1 MVAVKIECPYCGAAL
16 DCDANGSTD
25 ILCKYCGGR
34 IHLDDGVVRV
44 EYKEKK
50 ENHVNINNQIN
61 RRDEYHYIDEAALER
76 AKNKKRSIMFYFIGF
91 LVFCMMLV
99 AAAVGGY
106 HYREAKIVAIPDRSI
121 EVRFTEV
128 ILGKANE
135 QANLIVMEQEL
146 SAHSTLEKTGL
157 FDWGIFKKSKNI
169 TYFGKAI
176 YTVNLNQMREND
188 VAVDIDTK
196 TVTIYIPR
204 PEVYDLIVDP
214 NDFILDETSKG
225 LLAFGDIKMTLE
237 EAFYIESQAVSVL
250 KGAAEADE
258 LTEKAEDTAEKKLEE
273 LFQPVARAVDPDYRI
288 VIRMY

>member
-1 MVAVKIECPYCGAAL
+1 
-16 DCDANGSTD
+16 
-25 ILCKYCGGR
+25 
-34 IHLDDGVVRV
+34 
-44 EYKEKK
+44 
-50 ENHVNINNQIN
+50 
-61 RRDEYHYIDEAALER
+61 
-76 AKNKKRSIMFYFIGF
+76 
-91 LVFCMMLV
+91 
-99 AAAVGGY
+99 
-106 HYREAKIVAIPDRSI
+106 
-121 EVRFTEV
+121 
-128 ILGKANE
+128 
-135 QANLIVMEQEL
+135 
-146 SAHSTLEKTGL
+146 
-157 FDWGIFKKSKNI
+157 
-169 TYFGKAI
+169 
-176 YTVNLNQMREND
+176 MREND